1 MTLCHDESRSQHD
14 ERSAAAAASNAIT
27 AVVRVTL
34 EIKVPWKPQVAALVA
49 FKSASFALVLARLV
63 EGIALLDVVRLFTG
77 NFGGVV

>member
-1 MTLCHDESRSQHD
+1 
-14 ERSAAAAASNAIT
+14 
-27 AVVRVTL
+27 VRVTL

-49 FKSASFALVLARLV
+49 FKSASFGLVLARLV